1 MTTEASVDHDMY
13 EHIQV
18 EDHDGEVR
26 VITLNRPEKFNS
38 WNSKMRGE
46 MRDAVEAVSMDPAIR
61 VLVFTGAGRA
71 FSAGEDVSE
80 MGDLTQLGTRGFR
93 AVARS
98 IHSVF
103 DLIES
108 IEVPVIAA
116 VNGVAAGGGFEL
128 ALSCDFRVV
137 APEGRFVMPEGK
149 VGLIP
154 GSGGCSRL
162 VSYVGLGRAK
172 ELVMLGR
179 PIAAADAVS
188 MGLAT
193 SLAEPGGAVD
203 AALALA
209 HEMTALAPLALGMAK
224 LVLNTCT
231 DVDHETGRRLERLGQ
246 SVLKTTADHA
256 EGAAAFLQRRP
267 PQWQAR

>member
-1 MTTEASVDHDMY
+1 MSY
-13 EHIQV
+13 EHLLA
-18 EDHDGEVR
+18 EDRDGGVR
-26 VITLNRPEKFNS
+26 ILTLNRPEKFNS
-38 WNSKMRGE
+38 WNSAMRAE
-46 MRDAVEAVSMDPAIR
+46 MRDAVEAVALDPSVRA
-61 VLVFTGAGRA
+61 LVFTGAGRA

-80 MGDLTQLGTRGFR
+80 MGDLTELGTRGFR
-93 AVARS
+93 AVARG

-103 DLIES
+103 DLVEAV
-108 IEVPVIAA
+108 EVPVIAA

-137 APEGRFVMPEGK
+137 APDARFVMPEAK

-179 PIAAADAVS
+179 PVGAEDAVAL
-188 MGLAT
+188 GLAT
-193 SLAEPGGAVD
+193 AVTEPGGAVD
-203 AALALA
+203 AAVALA
-209 HEMTALAPLALGMAK
+209 GEMSSYAPLALGMAK

-246 SVLKTTADHA
+246 SVLKTTSDHA
-256 EGAAAFLQRRP
+256 EGTAAFLQRRP
-267 PQWQAR
+267 PEWQSR

>member
-1 MTTEASVDHDMY
+1 MTTTERPFEHLLVDDR
-13 EHIQV
+13 E
-18 EDHDGEVR
+18 GGVR
-26 VITLNRPEKFNS
+26 ILTLNRPEKFNS
-38 WNSKMRGE
+38 WNSRMRGE
-46 MRDAVEAVSMDPAIR
+46 MREAVEAVALDPSVR
-61 VLVFTGAGRA
+61 VLVFTGAGKA

-80 MGDLTQLGTRGFR
+80 MGDLTELGTRGFR
-93 AVARS
+93 AVARG

-103 DLIES
+103 DLVES
-108 IEVPVIAA
+108 LEVPVIAA

-137 APEGRFVMPEGK
+137 ASNARFVMPEAK

-179 PIAAADAVS
+179 PLGAEEAVNLG
-188 MGLAT
+188 MAT
-193 SLAEPGGAVD
+193 TVTEPDGAVEG
-203 AALALA
+203 AVALAR
-209 HEMTALAPLALGMAK
+209 EMTAFAPLALGMAK
-224 LVLNTCT
+224 LILNTCT

-246 SVLKTTADHA
+246 SVLKTTSDHA

-267 PQWQAR
+267 PEWQGR

>member
-1 MTTEASVDHDMY
+1 MIAAY
-13 EHIQV
+13 EHLLV
-18 EDHDGEVR
+18 EDREGGVR
-26 VITLNRPEKFNS
+26 IITLNRPEKFNS
-38 WNSKMRGE
+38 WNARMRAE
-46 MRDAVEAVSMDPAIR
+46 ICAAVEAVALDPSVR
-61 VLVFTGAGRA
+61 VLIFTGAGRA

-98 IHSVF
+98 LHSVF

-108 IEVPVIAA
+108 VEVPVIAA

-128 ALSCDFRVV
+128 ALSCDFRVI
-137 APEGRFVMPEGK
+137 ASGARFVMPEAK

-162 VSYVGLGRAK
+162 ISFVGLGRAK

-179 PIAAADAVS
+179 PIGADDARAL
-188 MGLAT
+188 GLAT
-193 SLAEPGGAVD
+193 VVTEPGGVLD
-203 AALALA
+203 AAVALA
-209 HEMTALAPLALGMAK
+209 EEMNAFAPLALGMAK
-224 LVLNTCT
+224 LVLNTCS

-246 SVLKTTADHA
+246 SVLKTTRDHA
-256 EGAAAFLQRRP
+256 EGAAAFLARRP
-267 PQWQAR
+267 PNWEGR